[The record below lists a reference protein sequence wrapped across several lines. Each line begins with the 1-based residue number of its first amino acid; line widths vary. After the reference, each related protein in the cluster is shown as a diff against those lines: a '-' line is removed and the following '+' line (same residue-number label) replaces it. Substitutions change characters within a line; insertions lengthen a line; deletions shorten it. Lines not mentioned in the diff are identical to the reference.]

1 MELELKGLKRRKMM
15 TDFLFLCNKE
25 SICSKS
31 KFCGNPCNHTTNPDH
46 AKNPDSVRIAEE
58 FKKTFMA
65 SGSFTD
71 LHFIEKDS

>member
-1 MELELKGLKRRKMM
+1 MVLEDISVELELKRRKTM

-25 SICSKS
+25 SICSKH

-65 SGSFTD
+65 SGSF
-71 LHFIEKDS
+71 FVEKDS

>member
-1 MELELKGLKRRKMM
+1 M
-15 TDFLFLCNKE
+15 TDFLFLCNKK
-25 SICSKS
+25 SICGKS

-46 AKNPDSVRIAEE
+46 AKNPESVRIAEE

-65 SGSFTD
+65 AGSFTD